1 MGIAKGYLMGRKG
14 FARVDGRT
22 PTGGT
27 EGGRRAR
34 DGGGV
39 GRRRRPVSKSDT
51 SAHLFRPPRFNQPT
65 PAPARTAK
73 TNFFPGRTDDG
84 YKMNRRGRNG
94 TRKVSHNWPFL
105 LEQAAHVGAL
115 QAPSSSSS
123 FSSFSSCPSQ
133 SVGPISQ
140 YRSSPPPPC
149 YFRRRRLPL
158 LFLPRL
164 LGRKSDWA
172 PRIVVDHA
180 FLDVGSSTLSQ
191 SVARSSQHFKW
202 DVYDTSA
209 KCLPVKMAW
218 AMHMIHTRICPFIE
232 DSTQGRR

>member
-1 MGIAKGYLMGRKG
+1 MRGWT
-14 FARVDGRT
+14 DGRRQ
-22 PTGGT
+22 
-27 EGGRRAR
+27 EGGRAP
-34 DGGGV
+34 GT
-39 GRRRRPVSKSDT
+39 RRRRRWTATTTGFEIGHERAFISSP
-51 SAHLFRPPRFNQPT
+51 AFQPT
-65 PAPARTAK
+65 YARPRPEQPK
-73 TNFFPGRTDDG
+73 PISSPVRTDDS
-84 YKMNRRGRNG
+84 YKMNRRGRNR

-105 LEQAAHVGAL
+105 LEQGAHVGAL
-115 QAPSSSSS
+115 QAPSTSS
-123 FSSFSSCPSQ
+123 FSGFPSSFSFSSCPSQ

-149 YFRRRRLPL
+149 YFRRRLPL

>member
-1 MGIAKGYLMGRKG
+1 MRGWT
-14 FARVDGRT
+14 DGRT
-22 PTGGT
+22 TDA
-27 EGGRRAR
+27 GGREGAGHETAAALDGDDDRFRNRTRAR
-34 DGGGV
+34 IYFV
-39 GRRRRPVSKSDT
+39 PRVSANLRPR
-51 SAHLFRPPRFNQPT
+51 APEQPK
-65 PAPARTAK
+65 PISSPV
-73 TNFFPGRTDDG
+73 RTDDS

-105 LEQAAHVGAL
+105 LEQGAHVGAL
-115 QAPSSSSS
+115 QAPSTSS
-123 FSSFSSCPSQ
+123 FSGFPSSFSFSSCPSQ

-149 YFRRRRLPL
+149 YFRRRLPL

-191 SVARSSQHFKW
+191 SVARSSNISNGM
-202 DVYDTSA
+202 Y
-209 KCLPVKMAW
+209 
-218 AMHMIHTRICPFIE
+218 MIPQQNI
-232 DSTQGRR
+232 